1 MGYIRLAGVYQNL
14 SKELGSL
21 LKPTLD
27 GYLPFPVASADD
39 ATAPPERPQV
49 FGTARAEDFDFKDDA

>member
-1 MGYIRLAGVYQNL
+1 MGYIRLAGVYENL

-27 GYLPFPVASADD
+27 GYLPFPVANADD
-39 ATAPPERPQV
+39 ATAPP
-49 FGTARAEDFDFKDDA
+49 